1 MRRFALITAIALT
14 LLPSA
19 AHATTH
25 SPPPAPAPPRQ
36 PPASAASA
44 AFGASAAFAAF
55 GVAPGPAGSRADRLA
70 ALLARDPVQV
80 TDHAPRELPADT
92 EARIRAAVARLRVPV
107 YVVVAPLPSSIDD
120 PDTRADRLIPLL
132 RDRLGKDGIYVVTG
146 SSGFGTARQ
155 YGGSLPVDRAWS
167 TAEYELPY
175 DATVAQVVERFVEI
189 LTAPDVEARIEHRR
203 EAPEDD
209 SPSRGEIRDRKEMA
223 AMGAGALVGG
233 LPLLFLLFR
242 QRVRRSRKGAS
253 A

>member
-19 AHATTH
+19 AHATPH
-25 SPPPAPAPPRQ
+25 NKPPAPA
-36 PPASAASA
+36 ASLGSA
-44 AFGASAAFAAF
+44 VG
-55 GVAPGPAGSRADRLA
+55 GVAPGPGGSLADRLA
-70 ALLARDPVQV
+70 GLLAKDPVQV
-80 TDHAPRELPADT
+80 TDHAPREVPADT
-92 EARIRAAVARLRVPV
+92 EARIRAAVGRLRVPV
-107 YVVVAPLPSSIDD
+107 YVVVAPPPSSIDD
-120 PDTRADRLIPLL
+120 PDSRADRLIPLL

-155 YGGSLPVDRAWS
+155 FGGSLPVDRAWS

-189 LTAPDVEARIEHRR
+189 LTAPDVEARIERRR

-209 SPSRGEIRDRKEMA
+209 SPSRGDIRDRKEMA
-223 AMGAGALVGG
+223 AMGAGALIGG

-242 QRVRRSRKGAS
+242 NRIRRSRRGVS